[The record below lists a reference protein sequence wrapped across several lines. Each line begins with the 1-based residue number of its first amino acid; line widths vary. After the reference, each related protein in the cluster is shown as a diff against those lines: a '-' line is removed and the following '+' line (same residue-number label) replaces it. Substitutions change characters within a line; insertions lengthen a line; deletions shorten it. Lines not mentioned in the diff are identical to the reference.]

1 MNSTQKRDIYYSFVK
16 TARKPVLTSIID
28 EEWRRQTLKG
38 IFYIFHSLELDIKL
52 PANLNNKFNVEANNE
67 SENRRGNLNPETK
80 DWPDLGINELVS
92 IFLDFYSLKI
102 AQLAEPKL
110 DFK

>member
-38 IFYIFHSLELDIKL
+38 
-52 PANLNNKFNVEANNE
+52 NLA
-67 SENRRGNLNPETK
+67 
-80 DWPDLGINELVS
+80 D
-92 IFLDFYSLKI
+92 
-102 AQLAEPKL
+102 
-110 DFK
+110 